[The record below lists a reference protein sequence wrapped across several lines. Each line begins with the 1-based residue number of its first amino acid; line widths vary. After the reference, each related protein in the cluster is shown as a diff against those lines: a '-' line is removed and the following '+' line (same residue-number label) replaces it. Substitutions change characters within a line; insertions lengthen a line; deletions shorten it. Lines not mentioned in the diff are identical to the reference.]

1 MNKKL
6 IWLVGAAL
14 TSGWSTAANADDG
27 EWQHNVIIYAMGAAI
42 DGESTIGDLTVPVDV
57 SMSEVFDA
65 LEMGAM
71 GAYRAE
77 NGTWSFTMDVTYM
90 GLGGSADS
98 RGDRLRGEVDIDQ
111 ITLMGTVGRRLTP
124 NLEALVSLGYFDL
137 SADLAVRLRNPSTG
151 VAIERTAS
159 TDASWVDPLVGLQ
172 YHVPFAGDW
181 RFNLRG
187 DIGGFGVGS
196 DLTYHVLANVRW
208 QMNERFG
215 MGFGYRVIAFD
226 YEDGKRGTRGYQRF
240 DLTEQGPLVGLT
252 ISF

>member
-1 MNKKL
+1 MRTATRSL
-6 IWLVGAAL
+6 LLAA
-14 TSGWSTAANADDG
+14 TAATCASPVPRAEG
-27 EWQHNVIIYAMGAAI
+27 GWEQTAVLYAMGAAL
-42 DGESTIGDLTVPVDV
+42 DGESTVGDITVPVDL
-57 SMSEVFDA
+57 SISDVFDA

-77 NGTWSFTMDVTYM
+77 NGTWSFTVDATYM
-90 GLGGSADS
+90 ALGGSAEA
-98 RGDRLRGEVDIDQ
+98 RGDRLRGEVDVDQ

-124 NLEALVSLGYFDL
+124 SLEALFSLAYFDL
-137 SADLAVRLRNPSTG
+137 SADLELRLRSPVTG
-151 VAIERTAS
+151 GTIDRSAS

-172 YHVPFAGDW
+172 YQVPFADDW

-196 DLTYHVLANVRW
+196 DLSYQMLANVRW

-215 MGFGYRVIAFD
+215 LAFGYRLIAFD

>member
-1 MNKKL
+1 MQSKL
-6 IWLVGAAL
+6 RHAMLAAL
-14 TSGWSTAANADDG
+14 AATLAAPAARAEGNW
-27 EWQHNVIIYAMGAAI
+27 EHTVVLYAMGAAI
-42 DGESTIGDLTVPVDV
+42 DGEATIGDLTVPIDF
-57 SMSEVFDA
+57 SMSDVFSA

-71 GAYRAE
+71 GAYRVE
-77 NGTWSFTMDVTYM
+77 DGTWSFTADATYM
-90 GLGGSADS
+90 SLGGTAEGRRD
-98 RGDRLRGEVDIDQ
+98 LLKGEVDVDQ

-124 NLEALVSLGYFDL
+124 HLEALFSLAWFDL
-137 SADLAVRLRNPSTG
+137 SAELDARLRNPVTG
-151 VAIERTAS
+151 GVIDRSAS

-172 YHVPFAGDW
+172 YNVPFADRW

-196 DLTYHVLANVRW
+196 DLSYQLLANFRW

-215 MGFGYRVIAFD
+215 LAFGYRLIAFD
-226 YEDGKRGTRGYQRF
+226 YEDGRRGTRGYQRF